1 MKRNAGDAVE
11 NKQICYLIYWFT
23 HTHIRWILVKK
34 LERRFSSE
42 ERALDNLVTH
52 HTCLNLDALSSASPT
67 KVLLL
72 INHHSRR
79 KALYIHIFFFFLS
92 LLFFFLFLFFF
103 FLVCNCFFS
112 SLKGHASMHAIKT
125 INLII
130 NYKTLIC
137 VCDSM
142 QFSKADLCMDQSKR
156 W

>member
-11 NKQICYLIYWFT
+11 NKQICYLIYWFIHRHT
-23 HTHIRWILVKK
+23 HTLN
-34 LERRFSSE
+34 FSE
-42 ERALDNLVTH
+42 EATASFFQWRKDVDNLVTH

-92 LLFFFLFLFFF
+92 LLFYFDFF